1 MLTRKITI
9 FAATTALG
17 VAAFAGTA
25 NADPK
30 EFPGCRGG
38 VTANAAQEAGGL
50 GHLIDLGGSGQ
61 PLSPADFEA
70 NFVRDFCATD

>member
-9 FAATTALG
+9 FAATTALA

-50 GHLIDLGGSGQ
+50 GHLTD
-61 PLSPADFEA
+61 PLSHFPVAPADFEA

>member
-30 EFPGCRGG
+30 EFPGCRGA

-50 GHLIDLGGSGQ
+50 GHLTDPLSGF
-61 PLSPADFEA
+61 PVSPADFEA